1 MSRLEELLDLDVL
14 RHYDRLALH
23 VRRGMG
29 DRPGDRRFP
38 GRPQASGTEV
48 ESYASYTPGDD
59 VRHLDWNALGR
70 LDTLLVRRFT
80 AEREVPIHLLIDC
93 SASMSLPAPDRKH
106 ELAVELAMAIGYL
119 GLSSNDAV
127 QVVLLTT
134 RGAHA
139 SPVFRQRPGAVELAR
154 FLAEATAEGAL
165 DLGSVLVDYAGG
177 RSAPGVVVVL
187 SDFMTE
193 VAALAPGVTA
203 LRSVKHEVHLVQ
215 IVGPGEL
222 DPTRDFASGVLR
234 DVESGAT
241 HAVQLTAA
249 TVAQYETQL
258 AEHFA
263 AVSDLATSAGAG
275 YVRATSDVAVADIVT
290 GDLARLGMV
299 RRR

>member
-38 GRPQASGTEV
+38 GHPHTSGTEV
-48 ESYASYTPGDD
+48 ESYVSYTPGDD

-93 SASMSLPAPDRKH
+93 SASMSLPARDGKYAR
-106 ELAVELAMAIGYL
+106 AIELAMALGYL

-127 QVVLLTT
+127 RAVLLTAQGP
-134 RGAHA
+134 RA
-139 SPVFRQRPGAVELAR
+139 SRVLRQRPGAVALAQ
-154 FLAEATAEGAL
+154 LLGEATAEGAL
-165 DLGSVLVDYAGG
+165 DLGSALAEYASS
-177 RSAPGVVVVL
+177 RSAPGVIIVL
-187 SDFMTE
+187 SDFMAE
-193 VAALAPGVTA
+193 VPAIEPGVAAL
-203 LRSVKHEVHLVQ
+203 RSRNHDVHLIQ
-215 IVGPGEL
+215 IVGQGEL

-241 HAVQLTAA
+241 HAVQLTPAS
-249 TVAQYETQL
+249 L
-258 AEHFA
+258 ASYASLLEEHFA
-263 AVSDLATSAGAG
+263 ALTRLATATGAS
-275 YVRATSDVAVADIVT
+275 YLRVTSDVAAADIVT
-290 GDLARLGMV
+290 GDLARLGLV